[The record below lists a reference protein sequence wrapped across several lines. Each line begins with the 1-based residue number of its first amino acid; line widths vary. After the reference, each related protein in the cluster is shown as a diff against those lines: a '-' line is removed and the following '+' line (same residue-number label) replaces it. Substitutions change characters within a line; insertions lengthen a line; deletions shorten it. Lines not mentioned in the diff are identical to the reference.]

1 MSVHFRARRVVPGSF
16 HLNARAVWR
25 FAPLGLA
32 TALLCGCGGGG
43 GSDSPAAP
51 GPSTP
56 TPSDPAVPPPAA
68 VHYTVGG
75 TVTGLASGQTL
86 VLQNQGADDFT
97 VGANGAFVL
106 AASWPA
112 GSRYALAVKTQPTGQ
127 QCTVARG
134 SGTLSAAVT
143 DVAIA
148 CETLPVAM
156 YALGGTVSGLAAGSS
171 LVLHTSAGE
180 NLPIAADGRFTF
192 TTPLPGGADYTV
204 TVQSGPAVQ
213 QCAVRNGTGT
223 MPYTLVDWLSVRC
236 TVPGALPQGLW
247 VQEACQ
253 PAGALGPSSRLV
265 FQFGTATA
273 DVLNY
278 NSGWESF
285 PSESCPGEGR
295 YNSGP
300 KIGVRTFKVE
310 RTEGSAQFAAHWGTS
325 DLLLPYAERK
335 DVWVRKDARLCIIEN
350 ATQASYPTLA
360 SLEPAVTAAIA
371 GGKCYTP
378 Y

>member
-1 MSVHFRARRVVPGSF
+1 MSDIRSALRFEWVAACRPANAVRRLF
-16 HLNARAVWR
+16 AV
-25 FAPLGLA
+25 AAVSVLSA
-32 TALLCGCGGGG
+32 CGGG
-43 GSDSPAAP
+43 GSDSPAP
-51 GPSTP
+51 GNEPTTP
-56 TPSDPAVPPPAA
+56 TTPVPPAPPPAE
-68 VHYTVGG
+68 VRWTVGG
-75 TVTGLASGQTL
+75 TVSGLAAGQTL
-86 VLQNQGADDFT
+86 VLQNQGTDDFT
-97 VGANGAFVL
+97 LGANGSFVM

-112 GSRYALAVKTQPTGQ
+112 GSRYDVAVKTQPTGQ
-127 QCTVARG
+127 LCTVAQG

-143 DVAIA
+143 DVSIA
-148 CETLPVAM
+148 CEILPVAM
-156 YALGGTVSGLAAGSS
+156 YTLGGAVSGLAAGSS
-171 LVLHTSAGE
+171 LVLHSSAGE

-192 TTPLPGGADYTV
+192 ATPLPGGADYTV

-247 VQEACQ
+247 VQETCQ
-253 PAGALGPSSRLV
+253 PASALGPSSRLV